1 MPRKCIQHVSK
12 HTAPIKAKKSQ
23 KLSFLKEQKI
33 GWTKRKSTFKRTSFF
48 KTVYMVSIW
57 LIKLSPFIPCLINF
71 NRIYADTCIVGSET
85 SQWPGLSVGHN
96 FLKGKEVSLPSSNRS
111 TLHRNPYRYAANLK
125 PSEMREN
132 SCRKIS
138 WVWKPILMLPSRNDS
153 FASQSGIEW
162 DIFSF
167 QIEFST
173 FIYV

>member
-1 MPRKCIQHVSK
+1 MFPNTPTQLKQ
-12 HTAPIKAKKSQ
+12 KKS
-23 KLSFLKEQKI
+23 KTIIFKRAEDWLDKEE
-33 GWTKRKSTFKRTSFF
+33 KSTFKRTSFF
-48 KTVYMVSIW
+48 KTVFMTSIW
-57 LIKLSPFIPCLINF
+57 SIKLSPFIPCLINY
-71 NRIYADTCIVGSET
+71 NRIYADTYIVGSET

-111 TLHRNPYRYAANLK
+111 TLHRNPYRYAANLEFVQDLK